1 MMKQK
6 MHTPKRTI
14 AVLMAL
20 VFALMSLVA
29 AAPAAVAE
37 GGMHTVTFRIMTEN
51 YEGTPYGY
59 KPIKTI
65 EVADGEAVPADQLPD
80 PSEVPAIPYNIHYEY
95 TQVEEPGNPYAGW
108 TRDLSQPV
116 TADMVV
122 DAAYV
127 QNAKIY
133 TITYH
138 DYDGTILVQDADEN
152 YGMAAI
158 HAPTGLT
165 HEADLTYVYEFED
178 EWETAYARTNKTG
191 EVFKKD
197 HITFSEDASSAIDVY
212 AVYQQRLVRY
222 PVTVCVT
229 DEDNEPVEG
238 AIIQIMTGDNL
249 LAGGAKPYGT
259 TDAEGFC
266 YLEVSYSPSGYSISA
281 VWPDDDSQGRIF
293 EATIADFDNTIV
305 MQLAD
310 NNQYH
315 YQNAERCTHICHSF
329 IGGLYI
335 TGLNL
340 LYRIFHVKYV
350 CCYDMYATHGDK
362 LAYTP

>member
-1 MMKQK
+1 M
-6 MHTPKRTI
+6 T

-20 VFALMSLVA
+20 IFALMSVIIA
-29 AAPAAVAE
+29 SPAAVAE
-37 GGMHTVTFRIMTEN
+37 DGTHTVTFRVMTEK
-51 YEGTPYGY
+51 YEGVAYAY

-65 EVADGEAVPADQLPD
+65 TVADGECVPASELPD
-80 PSEVPAIPYNIHYEY
+80 KSEVPSVPYNIHYEY
-95 TQVEEPGNPYAGW
+95 TQKEEIVDGVSNPFAGW
-108 TRDLSQPV
+108 GIDADTAVTKDL
-116 TADMVV
+116 VV
-122 DAAYV
+122 DALYNM
-127 QNAKIY
+127 NAKIY

-138 DYDGTILVQDADEN
+138 DWDGTVLVQGADEN
-152 YGMAAI
+152 FGMPAK

-165 HEADLTYVYEFED
+165 RPADYTYVYEFEN

-197 HITFSEDASSAIDVY
+197 FINFTEDCPTAIDVY

-222 PVTVCVT
+222 PVTVYVT
-229 DEDNEPVEG
+229 DADNEPVEG
-238 AIIQIMTGDNL
+238 AVIQIMTGDKL

-259 TDAEGFC
+259 TDADGFC
-266 YLEVSYSPSGYSISA
+266 HLEVSYSASGYQISA

-293 EATIADFDNTIV
+293 EATIDDFNNTIV
-305 MQLAD
+305 MQLTD

-315 YQNAERCTHICHSF
+315 YENAERCTHICHSF
-329 IGGLYI
+329 LGGLYI